1 MNSLIFHAHARRR
14 SNSPSCFVAWKLKS
28 PSLARINRHS
38 TIKRTEKKTKN
49 IILYIYIYIHHTIIK
64 QEKKKK
70 EKNTCHLN
78 PIQMNH
84 DRIREWRVTVTW
96 KEMKKKKKK
105 KLMRQTINDN
115 FTFARN
121 KLWHNPV
128 NDSRVDASL
137 PVNGA
142 DPLALGDVQGMFH
155 SRQNI
160 HFPCEPWLTHLLHSV
175 RFSVWPGGET
185 ECVRARVYIS
195 VLNQPRL
202 YFKGR
207 RGEGSVPSRR

>member
-1 MNSLIFHAHARRR
+1 MRTLDDVPILHRVSSLENWNPRRSPVSTGIRR
-14 SNSPSCFVAWKLKS
+14 SNEPRK
-28 PSLARINRHS
+28 
-38 TIKRTEKKTKN
+38 KRK
-49 IILYIYIYIHHTIIK
+49 ISYYIYTSYYNKTR
-64 QEKKKK
+64 KKKK

-105 KLMRQTINDN
+105 KLMRQTIDDN

-185 ECVRARVYIS
+185 ECVRARVCIFLFS
-195 VLNQPRL
+195 TNPVFTLREEGERDRSRL
-202 YFKGR
+202 GDK
-207 RGEGSVPSRR
+207 S

>member
-1 MNSLIFHAHARRR
+1 
-14 SNSPSCFVAWKLKS
+14 
-28 PSLARINRHS
+28 
-38 TIKRTEKKTKN
+38 
-49 IILYIYIYIHHTIIK
+49 
-64 QEKKKK
+64 
-70 EKNTCHLN
+70 
-78 PIQMNH
+78 
-84 DRIREWRVTVTW
+84 
-96 KEMKKKKKK
+96 
-105 KLMRQTINDN
+105 MRQTIDDN

-185 ECVRARVYIS
+185 EGVRARVYIFLFS
-195 VLNQPRL
+195 TNPVFTLREEGERDRSRL
-202 YFKGR
+202 GDK
-207 RGEGSVPSRR
+207 S